1 MNKLLFKKRDILP
14 RESINADKI
23 LANMINVRHFQV
35 SNDRLR
41 KEIKIKQNTHNIV
54 NNRERLLYYVDA
66 NTTPALKQ
74 RLTDD
79 IYKMNKKIDN
89 NIFNLYVLGKR
100 DNII

>member
-23 LANMINVRHFQV
+23 LANIISARHFQV

-54 NNRERLLYYVDA
+54 NNRERLLFYV
-66 NTTPALKQ
+66 NTTTTPALKQ

-79 IYKMNKKIDN
+79 IYKMDKKIDN

>member
-23 LANMINVRHFQV
+23 LANMISARYFQV

-41 KEIKIKQNTHNIV
+41 KEIKIKQNTRNLV
-54 NNRERLLYYVDA
+54 NNRERLLYYV
-66 NTTPALKQ
+66 NTTTTPALKS

-79 IYKMNKKIDN
+79 LYNMNKKIDT

>member
-14 RESINADKI
+14 RESIDADKI

-41 KEIKIKQNTHNIV
+41 KEIKIKQNTRNLV
-54 NNRERLLYYVDA
+54 NNRERLLYHV
-66 NTTPALKQ
+66 NTTTTPSLKL
-74 RLTDD
+74 RLTNDLFN
-79 IYKMNKKIDN
+79 MSKKIDN